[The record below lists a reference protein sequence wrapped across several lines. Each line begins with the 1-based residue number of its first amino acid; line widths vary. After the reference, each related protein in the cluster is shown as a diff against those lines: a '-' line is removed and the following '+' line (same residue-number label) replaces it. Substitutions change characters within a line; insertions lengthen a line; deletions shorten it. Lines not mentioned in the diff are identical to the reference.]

1 MESDEESRVSDG
13 DLVLEGERGDSD
25 EEKNNTNN
33 TSNTNNNTVNSS
45 SNVNQDHLKQFV
57 EQLAESQLQNQLKAS
72 YPASLLV
79 SACFTFISS
88 VFYKVCSFA
97 VQQLVQEW
105 FTVTIILLLIFCEL
119 S

>member
-25 EEKNNTNN
+25 EEKNNIN
-33 TSNTNNNTVNSS
+33 NNNTVNSS

-57 EQLAESQLQNQLKAS
+57 EQLAETQLQNQLKAS

-79 SACFTFISS
+79 SFEF
-88 VFYKVCSFA
+88 
-97 VQQLVQEW
+97 
-105 FTVTIILLLIFCEL
+105 LLNVIVV
-119 S
+119 